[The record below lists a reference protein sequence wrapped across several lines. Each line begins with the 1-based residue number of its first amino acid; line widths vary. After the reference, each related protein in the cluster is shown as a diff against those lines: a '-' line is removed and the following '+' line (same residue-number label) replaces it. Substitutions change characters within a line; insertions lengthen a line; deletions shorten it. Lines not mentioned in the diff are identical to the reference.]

1 MIDDYCCAC
10 ITQGDCSA
18 HPEHTCGLSREEIEA
33 DIAAREELM
42 ETYASLK
49 PGEKKQVPSTGQW
62 VTLTIGTN
70 PAGGKCRQYEFC
82 EAP

>member
-18 HPEHTCGLSREEIEA
+18 HPEHTCGLSREEIES

-49 PGEKKQVPSTGQW
+49 PGEKKQVPSTGQLDDDGNVLSEDNW
-62 VTLTIGTN
+62 G
-70 PAGGKCRQYEFC
+70 PR
-82 EAP
+82 